1 MWTQLNSTNGGSV
14 HDTVS
19 LARQTECF
27 PNPAGFISGAHL
39 VKGQQKVSAQGRVK
53 KLSGTAGF
61 RSGFFSAQLEAF
73 LFTRVVCCPAAFKQD
88 LFRSRSRAK
97 LLRIGSL
104 RRKGSTTR
112 WPPSKGTAVCSERL
126 NEKEKCEVTAK

>member
-1 MWTQLNSTNGGSV
+1 MQLNSTNGGSV
-14 HDTVS
+14 RDTVS

-61 RSGFFSAQLEAF
+61 RSGGCIFSAQLEAF
-73 LFTRVVCCPAAFKQD
+73 LFTRVSSVGQTSAALQRSNKIFSEAGQERSCCDSA
-88 LFRSRSRAK
+88 R
-97 LLRIGSL
+97 
-104 RRKGSTTR
+104 
-112 WPPSKGTAVCSERL
+112 
-126 NEKEKCEVTAK
+126 

>member
-1 MWTQLNSTNGGSV
+1 MWMQLNSTNGGSV

-53 KLSGTAGF
+53 KLSATAAF
-61 RSGFFSAQLEAF
+61 RSGGCIFSAQLEAF
-73 LFTRVVCCPAAFKQD
+73 LLTRVRFLLDKRQLPCSVQTRSFPKPVKSEAAANRLVKEEGLNNQVATVK
-88 LFRSRSRAK
+88 RNGC
-97 LLRIGSL
+97 LL
-104 RRKGSTTR
+104 
-112 WPPSKGTAVCSERL
+112 
-126 NEKEKCEVTAK
+126 

>member
-61 RSGFFSAQLEAF
+61 FRSGGRIFSAQLEAF
-73 LFTRVVCCPAAFKQD
+73 PVHASGLLPCSVQTRSFPKPVKSEAAAYRLVKEEGFNNQVATVK
-88 LFRSRSRAK
+88 RNGC
-97 LLRIGSL
+97 LL
-104 RRKGSTTR
+104 
-112 WPPSKGTAVCSERL
+112 
-126 NEKEKCEVTAK
+126 